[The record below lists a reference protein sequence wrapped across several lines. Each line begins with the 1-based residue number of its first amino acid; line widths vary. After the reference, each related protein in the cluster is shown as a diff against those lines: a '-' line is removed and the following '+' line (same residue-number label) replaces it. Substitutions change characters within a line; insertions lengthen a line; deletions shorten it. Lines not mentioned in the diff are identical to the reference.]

1 MVGDSVGQDI
11 DGARRVG
18 MRAVLVR
25 RGASDEPF
33 GRDVDAEV
41 PVIHSLRQLLPLLN
55 AGQPL

>member
-11 DGARRVG
+11 EGARRVG

-25 RGASDEPF
+25 RGAHDEPF

-55 AGQPL
+55 AG